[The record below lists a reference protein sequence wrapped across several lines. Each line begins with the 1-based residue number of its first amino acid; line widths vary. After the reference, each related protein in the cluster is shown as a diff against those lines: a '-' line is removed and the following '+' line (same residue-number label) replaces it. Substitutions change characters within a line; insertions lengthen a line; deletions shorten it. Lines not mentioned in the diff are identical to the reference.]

1 MLGSLGTS
9 LRTAARARRAPRVPQ
24 WLTELARSNS
34 GPVPWAQMG
43 HGVLAIAVPMA
54 VGLAS
59 GHWPPG
65 YSRGWAG

>member
-1 MLGSLGTS
+1 MPAV
-9 LRTAARARRAPRVPQ
+9 RRARRPPRVPE
-24 WLTELARSNS
+24 WLTQVAQPSA
-34 GPVPWAQMG
+34 GPVPWYQMG
-43 HGVLAIAVPMA
+43 QAALAIAVPMA